1 MAITLTQEAIQAV
14 KDTMSKQGLDPA
26 TTYLRI
32 GVAGGGCSGFSYS
45 LGFTA
50 EKNQDD
56 KQFACD
62 DVQIVC
68 DPSGFAYLDGTE
80 IGYKDD
86 VMDKGFLFSNPN
98 ASGSCGCGKSFSA

>member
-1 MAITLTQEAIQAV
+1 MAITLTQDAIKAV
-14 KDTMSKQGLDPA
+14 KDTMSRQGLDPSSH
-26 TTYLRI
+26 YLRV

-45 LGFTA
+45 LGFTS
-50 EKNQDD
+50 EKNEDD
-56 KQFACD
+56 TLFDCD
-62 DVQIVC
+62 GVQVVC
-68 DPSGFAYLDGTE
+68 DPSGLAYLDGTE